1 MQLIYDVAHMFVV
14 DASALLA
21 VAVGIIAA
29 LPAYYFTRRSGRGR
43 ARSAIAYLSGL
54 AGGMLAAVALFQLL
68 QALTLNLTFAGASVA
83 GAFFGPF
90 AGLLWG
96 VWVRTGRK
104 KRRRAYSIRNS

>member
-1 MQLIYDVAHMFVV
+1 MFVV
-14 DASALLA
+14 DASALL
-21 VAVGIIAA
+21 VVTVGAIAA

-54 AGGMLAAVALFQLL
+54 AGGVLAAVALFQVL
-68 QALTLNLTFAGASVA
+68 QALTLNFTFAGASLM

-90 AGLLWG
+90 AGLLLG

-104 KRRRAYSIRNS
+104 KRPRLN

>member
-1 MQLIYDVAHMFVV
+1 MQLVHEVAHMFVV
-14 DASALLA
+14 DASALL
-21 VAVGIIAA
+21 VVTVGTIAA

-43 ARSAIAYLSGL
+43 ARSAITYLSGL
-54 AGGMLAAVALFQLL
+54 AGGVLAAVVLFQVL
-68 QALTLNLTFAGASVA
+68 QALTLNFTFAGASLM

-104 KRRRAYSIRNS
+104 KRHRA